1 VDAGETPVVKLEALG
16 VRGILWQLARDGQ
29 IIDVRCEMPQC
40 YCFRGRS
47 YFEPRSTLSKWSP
60 TADHYPRLKMHGG
73 HLTPDNVRLAHRL
86 CNQRDYIW
94 RKKINALLGK
104 RMSLEEIAE
113 KLNLENVPTIHGT
126 NRWTAASVR
135 KAFVPRSALEG
146 NEVRSRAG
154 ALSRGSELVESQHE
168 FLDLG

>member
-1 VDAGETPVVKLEALG
+1 MNDEEQVPQARTPAAPAEAGETPVEKLEALG

-135 KAFVPRSALEG
+135 KAFVS
-146 NEVRSRAG
+146 
-154 ALSRGSELVESQHE
+154 
-168 FLDLG
+168 